1 MNIRIA
7 IIGFLSTVLVLNTAI
22 AQKAKVKS
30 VEFKELERPEG
41 ATPDAELALL
51 RKEYKEFDAGGRMVT
66 YLLHTINPGGQLVKT
81 SEIKKKYEEKLLR
94 MEERSKF
101 DEMGDMI
108 LTEKIY
114 FADDKLMDK
123 IEFTDFLKDPNT
135 QYTKQYSYD
144 NNTGEIHKIT
154 LYNNKG
160 KKSGDEV
167 YKYNREGEEVKYSK
181 WEMLPNGN
189 KYQETKTTEYNKKD
203 GTLAKS
209 VKTINDGKDALEE
222 VTIFERNKIKEQF
235 KYKNREL
242 ISEFGGKNV
251 RFDPSKAR
259 VLVDF
264 GNDKGKGGFGMWAN
278 EDEYDENGNKIKT
291 TQTVDGVITQ
301 VTSYAYDDRN
311 NLTEVKKVNFEEG
324 KETTT
329 DEEQQE
335 FDVNNNMLRK
345 AVYNNGI
352 LISEKKYDY
361 QYH

>member
-7 IIGFLSTVLVLNTAI
+7 ILGFLITALTCSSAI

-41 ATPDAELALL
+41 AEPNAELALL
-51 RKEYKEFDAGGRMVT
+51 KKEYKEYDAAGRMLT
-66 YLLHTINPGGQLVKT
+66 YLLHTANPGGQIVKT
-81 SEIKKKYEEKLLR
+81 SEIKKTYEDKILR
-94 MEERSKF
+94 IEERSKY

-114 FADDKLMDK
+114 FADDKLTEK

-135 QYTKQYSYD
+135 QFTKQYSYD
-144 NNTGEIHKIT
+144 NNTGKIFKIT
-154 LYNNKG
+154 LYDNKG
-160 KKSGDEV
+160 KKSGEEV
-167 YKYNREGEEVKYSK
+167 WKYNRESEEVKYTK
-181 WEMLPNGN
+181 WEMQPDGK
-189 KYQETKTTEYNKKD
+189 KYQETKTTEYNKSD
-203 GTLAKS
+203 GTLAKA
-209 VKTINDGKDALEE
+209 VKNVKDGTNELEE

-235 KYKNREL
+235 KYKNGEL
-242 ISEFGGKNV
+242 ISEFGGKNAK
-251 RFDPSKAR
+251 FDPSKAK

-264 GNDKGKGGFGMWAN
+264 GNSGGSGFGMWAN
-278 EDEYDENGNKIKT
+278 EDEYDENGNKVKT

-301 VTSYAYDDRN
+301 VTSYKYDDRN
-311 NLTEVKKVNFEEG
+311 NLTTVKKVNFEGG

-329 DEEQQE
+329 DEELQE
-335 FDVNNNMLRK
+335 FDANNNMLKK
-345 AVYNNGI
+345 AVYTNGI

>member
-7 IIGFLSTVLVLNTAI
+7 IIGLLSTVLILNTAI

-41 ATPDAELALL
+41 AEPDTDLALL
-51 RKEYKEFDAGGRMVT
+51 KKELKEYDAAGRMVT
-66 YLLHTINPGGQLVKT
+66 YLLHTTNPGGQLVKT
-81 SEIKKKYEEKLLR
+81 SEIKKIYEDKLLKI
-94 MEERSKF
+94 EERSKF

-114 FADDKLMDK
+114 FADDKLTDK
-123 IEFTDFLKDPNT
+123 IEFTDFLKDANT

-144 NNTGEIHKIT
+144 NNTGKIHKIT

-167 YKYNREGEEVKYSK
+167 WKYNREGEEVKYSK
-181 WEMLPNGN
+181 WETMPDGS

-209 VKTINDGKDALEE
+209 VRTVKEAGDNLEE

-235 KYKNREL
+235 KYKNGEL
-242 ISEFGGKNV
+242 ISEFGGKNAK
-251 RFDPSKAR
+251 FDPSKAR

-264 GNDKGKGGFGMWAN
+264 GNSGSGGFGMWAN
-278 EDEYDENGNKIKT
+278 EDEYDQNGNKVKT
-291 TQTVDGVITQ
+291 TQTVDGVVTQ
-301 VTSYAYDDRN
+301 VTTYSYDDRN
-311 NLTEVKKVNFEEG
+311 NLTTVKKVNFEEG

-329 DEEQQE
+329 EEERQE
-335 FDVNNNMLRK
+335 FDANNNMLRK
-345 AVYNNGI
+345 AVYNNGV